1 LRPGQHRVLQGHPWV
16 FHGEFRDLPAD
27 LAPGEIV
34 EVADARGR
42 LVGSGYLNP
51 ESSILVR
58 ILTRGERHPDPEWAT
73 AKLHAAITRRRQE
86 MPDVTDLR
94 LVHAEADGLPGFVL
108 ERMGGYAIVSPD
120 TLGAQ
125 EVLLPWLL
133 DEIRAL
139 GPEGVVLRAVSPSR
153 QHEGLGLELRMLAG
167 DPPRGPVEVHEEG
180 VTYLVDLLSGQKTG
194 HYFDQR
200 RNRSRVGALSSGR
213 RVLDVFSYTGGFA
226 LHAARGG
233 ASSVTAIDSSSD
245 AVTALRRNAER
256 NGVVIEAREENAF
269 DALRTLSQARER
281 FDLVVLDPPPFARGR
296 GHLPAALRAYK
307 EINLRAMRLLP
318 PGGILCTASC
328 SHAVSQ
334 EDFLGAVRAAAG
346 DAGFTGRIL
355 GSYGP
360 DSDHPVRLEV
370 PETDYLHCLLL
381 VKE

>member
-1 LRPGQHRVLQGHPWV
+1 MQ
-16 FHGEFRDLPAD
+16 
-27 LAPGEIV
+27 
-34 EVADARGR
+34 VADARGR
-42 LVGSGYLNP
+42 LVGAGYLNP

-58 ILTRGERHPDPEWAT
+58 ILTRGERQPDAEWARER
-73 AKLHAAITRRRQE
+73 LQAAVARREQE
-86 MPDVTDLR
+86 LGDTSDRR

-108 ERMGGYAIVSPD
+108 ERMGGYAVVSPD
-120 TLGAQ
+120 SLGAQ

-133 DEIRAL
+133 EAIRAL

-153 QHEGLGLELRMLAG
+153 QHEGLGLEMRMLAG
-167 DPPRGPVEVHEEG
+167 EPPKGPVEVHEDG
-180 VTYLVDLLSGQKTG
+180 IVYLVDLLSGQKTG

-200 RNRSRVGALSSGR
+200 RNRSRVGALSRGR

-226 LHAARGG
+226 LHAASAG
-233 ASSVTAIDSSSD
+233 AAEVIAIDSSSQ
-245 AVTALRRNAER
+245 AIAGIRRNAER
-256 NGVVIEAREENAF
+256 NGVAIDAREENAF
-269 DALRTLSQARER
+269 DALRALSQAHDR

-346 DAGFTGRIL
+346 DAGFAGRIL
-355 GSYGP
+355 GIYGP
-360 DSDHPVRLEV
+360 DVDHPVRIEI

>member
-1 LRPGQHRVLQGHPWV
+1 MP
-16 FHGEFRDLPAD
+16 DD

-34 EVADARGR
+34 QVADARGR
-42 LVGSGYLNP
+42 VVGSGYANP

-58 ILTRGERHPDPEWAT
+58 ILTRGEREPDAQWA
-73 AKLHAAITRRRQE
+73 KERLDAAVTRRRRDL
-86 MPDVTDLR
+86 PDVSDLR
-94 LVHAEADGLPGFVL
+94 LVHAEADGLPGLVL
-108 ERMGGYAIVSPD
+108 EVMGGYAVVSPD

-167 DPPRGPVEVHEEG
+167 DPPKGPVEVHEEG
-180 VTYLVDLLSGQKTG
+180 IVYLVDLLGGQKTG

-200 RNRSRVGALSSGR
+200 QNRLRVGAWSAGR
-213 RVLDVFSYTGGFA
+213 RILDAFAYTGGFA

-233 ASSVTAIDSSSD
+233 ASQVTAIDSSSE
-245 AVTALRRNAER
+245 AIAALTRNAER
-256 NGVVIEAREENAF
+256 NSVTIEAREENAF
-269 DALRTLSQARER
+269 DALRALSQQRER

-296 GHLPAALRAYK
+296 SHLPAALRAYK

-328 SHAVSQ
+328 SHAVS
-334 EDFLGAVRAAAG
+334 EDDFTGAVRAAAA
-346 DAGFTGRIL
+346 DAGFSGRVL
-355 GSYGP
+355 GSYGA
-360 DSDHPVRLEV
+360 DVDHPVRIEI
-370 PETDYLHCLLL
+370 PETDYLHCLVL